1 MTLITSHADRA
12 KSPIMDLTVK
22 RSEVAS
28 GRVQVK
34 GRGGADLVVELPR
47 GPAVQDGDV
56 IGPSPEGG
64 YYRARFAPEQ
74 ALRITL
80 ENEGFLLEDA
90 VMLGCLLGM
99 HGNEVLIEGENL
111 FVPLGDR
118 GAGPLMDLV
127 RSTGVPVRMEVT
139 ESVISPAVRGYF
151 PGRVGPGSR
160 SPKGG

>member
-1 MTLITSHADRA
+1 MTLTTSHASQA
-12 KSPIMDLTVK
+12 TSPIMELTVK

-28 GRVQVK
+28 GRVLVK
-34 GRGGADLVVELPR
+34 GRGGTDLIVELPR
-47 GPAVQDGDV
+47 GAAVQDGDI
-56 IGPSPEGG
+56 IGPSPEGV
-64 YYRARFAPEQ
+64 YYRARFAPEP

-80 ENEGFLLEDA
+80 EDEGFLVEDA
-90 VMLGCLLGM
+90 LILGCILGM
-99 HGNEVLIEGENL
+99 HGSEVLTEGRNIC
-111 FVPLGDR
+111 VPVGDV
-118 GAGPLMDLV
+118 GAGPLMGLV